1 MRVGMIGSGMIAN
14 VFLNTFQN
22 KSSIKVTGI
31 WCLEKHYDSTK
42 QMAEE
47 FGVGIV
53 DTDMESFLQR
63 EEFDTIYL
71 AVINS
76 LHYEYAKK
84 ALLAKKNVICEKPF
98 TTTYAQA
105 KELYDLAKEK
115 GVLLFDCA
123 PSHYSE
129 NTDALKEAIKKIGEV
144 KIISFAYSQYS
155 RRYDKYLQGEVL
167 PVFSLELAGGALYDL
182 NVYNLSLLVD
192 LFGAPQSYK
201 YYPNIGYNGIDVSGV
216 LMSDYGPFKAIC
228 YTAKDCDGQRQGY
241 IQGSKGFIRID
252 NMPANLRNIYLK
264 MNGEEEKLIDVI
276 LHDDARE
283 YMFRKID
290 RMIENKETEK
300 SFEMLNRTLETM
312 RLMENARKEAGIYF
326 KGNND

>member
-1 MRVGMIGSGMIAN
+1 MIGSGMIAN

-22 KSSIKVTGI
+22 KSSIEVTSI
-31 WCLEKHYDSTK
+31 WCLEKYLETTK
-42 QMAEE
+42 RMAAE
-47 FGVGIV
+47 FGVGSV
-53 DTDMESFLQR
+53 ETDMDHFLQSDD
-63 EEFDTIYL
+63 FDTVYL

-84 ALLAKKNVICEKPF
+84 SLLAGKNVICEKPF

-105 KELYDLAKEK
+105 KELVDLAKEK
-115 GVLLFDCA
+115 DVLLFDCA

-129 NTDALKEAIKKIGEV
+129 NTEALKEAVAQIGEI

-155 RRYDKYLQGEVL
+155 RRYDKYLEGEVL

-182 NVYNLSLLVD
+182 NVYNLSLIED
-192 LFGAPQSYK
+192 LFGMPENYK
-201 YYPNIGYNGIDVSGV
+201 YYPNKGYNGIDVSGV
-216 LMSDYGPFKAIC
+216 MVMDYGSFKAVS
-228 YTAKDCDGQRQGY
+228 YTAKDCDGQRQGF

-264 MNGEEEKLIDVI
+264 MNGEGEKLIDVVK
-276 LHDDARE
+276 HEDVRE

-290 RMIENKETEK
+290 QMVENKETER
-300 SFEMLNRTLETM
+300 SFEMLHRTLETM
-312 RLMENARKEAGIYF
+312 TLMENARKEAGIYF
-326 KGNND
+326 GGNND

>member
-63 EEFDTIYL
+63 EEFDTVYL

-98 TTTYAQA
+98 TATYAQA

-115 GVLLFDCA
+115 GLFLFDCD
-123 PSHYSE
+123 PSRYTE
-129 NTDALKEAIKKIGEV
+129 NLDALKEAVIKIGDL
-144 KIISFAYSQYS
+144 KIVEFAYSQYS
-155 RRYDKYLQGEVL
+155 RRYDKYLEGEVL
-167 PVFSLELAGGALYDL
+167 PVFSPELAGGALYDL
-182 NVYNLSLLVD
+182 NIYCLNLIVN
-192 LFGAPQSYK
+192 LFGEPKEYK
-201 YYPNIGYNGIDVSGV
+201 YYPNKGYNGIDVSGV
-216 LMSDYGPFKAIC
+216 LMMDYDSAKAIS
-228 YTAKDCDGQRQGY
+228 YTAKDCAGQQQGF
-241 IQGSKGFIRID
+241 IQGTKGYIRID
-252 NMPANLRNIYLK
+252 GMPGNMQNMYLK
-264 MNGEEEKLIDVI
+264 MNDEDETKIDVI
-276 LHDDARE
+276 EHTDTRE
-283 YMFRKID
+283 YMFRKMD
-290 RMIENKETEK
+290 QMYENKEYDR
-300 SFEMLNRTLETM
+300 SYAMLDNTLITM

-326 KGNND
+326 GKGND